1 MYYPLKFYLNKEERR
16 KMQNIRI
23 TLAVAYALYNIVL
36 IMALKKNK
44 FHYIRNVTLAHFVFG
59 GVFAAIQAS
68 TQSNPIKQRYEN
80 IETFR
85 GVTLAV
91 VDVFIF
97 VAFVLSTRLKTDRG
111 FGIAWAMAL
120 FSNIVCLI
128 DQFFT
133 LL

>member
-1 MYYPLKFYLNKEERR
+1 MNLRNL
-16 KMQNIRI
+16 RI

-36 IMALKKNK
+36 VMALENNK
-44 FHYIRNVTLAHFVFG
+44 FHYIRNITLAHFVFG

-68 TQSNPIKQRYEN
+68 TSQANPIKQRYEN
-80 IETFR
+80 FKTFR

-97 VAFVLSTRLKTDRG
+97 VAFVLSIKLKTDRG

-128 DQFFT
+128 DQNFT
-133 LL
+133 LKLKTKF

>member
-1 MYYPLKFYLNKEERR
+1 MKALRT
-16 KMQNIRI
+16 
-23 TLAVAYALYNIVL
+23 TLAVAYGLYNIVL
-36 IMALKKNK
+36 VMALRNNK
-44 FHYIRNVTLAHFVFG
+44 FHYIRNVTLVHFVFG

-68 TQSNPIKQRYEN
+68 RQSNPIKQRYEN
-80 IETFR
+80 LETFR

-97 VAFVLSTRLKTDRG
+97 VAFVLSTRLKKTDRV

-133 LL
+133 LT

>member
-1 MYYPLKFYLNKEERR
+1 MKAL
-16 KMQNIRI
+16 RI

-36 IMALKKNK
+36 VMALRNNK

-59 GVFAAIQAS
+59 GIFAAIQAS
-68 TQSNPIKQRYEN
+68 RQTNPIKQRYEDL
-80 IETFR
+80 ETFR

-97 VAFVLSTRLKTDRG
+97 VAFVLSIKLKTDRG